1 MPAVNSIPSRSSRIR
16 HAAMR
21 PLRAAGAVL
30 LAWVAS
36 WSSLASDPEADIHLY
51 PFF

>member
-1 MPAVNSIPSRSSRIR
+1 MPATNTVSPRNLRLQQL
-16 HAAMR
+16 ALR
-21 PLRAAGAVL
+21 PLRATGALL

-36 WSSLASDPEADIHLY
+36 WSSLACDPEADIHLY

>member
-1 MPAVNSIPSRSSRIR
+1 MPADQPVPSRTARLQQ
-16 HAAMR
+16 AAMR

-36 WSSLASDPEADIHLY
+36 WSSLACDPEADIHLY

>member
-1 MPAVNSIPSRSSRIR
+1 MPADQTAPSRTSRVQQAAIR
-16 HAAMR
+16 S
-21 PLRAAGAVL
+21 LRAVGAVL

-36 WSSLASDPEADIHLY
+36 WSSLACDPEADIHLY